1 MEIMIKTKQSSNPL
15 FEFLNIDNIL
25 YPYYKHM
32 IKMIKSGK
40 YKPKVDNE
48 SDDEGKLAVG
58 KSLFSLFFFFYF
70 VLLGLSFSLILI
82 S

>member
-1 MEIMIKTKQSSNPL
+1 MQGGQMEIMIKTKQSSNPL

-48 SDDEGKLAVG
+48 SEDEGKLGVG
-58 KSLFSLFFFFYF
+58 KSLFYFHYFFSFMFY
-70 VLLGLSFSLILI
+70 
-82 S
+82 

>member
-48 SDDEGKLAVG
+48 SEDEGKLAVG
-58 KSLFSLFFFFYF
+58 KSIFIIFLFYVLLDLFFLFFF
-70 VLLGLSFSLILI
+70 
-82 S
+82 